1 MPLALL
7 LIIQRQD
14 NQDDLTLGSG
24 KPDAWH
30 LRLTVEPL
38 FATKLPGDD
47 GVMVV
52 VMMAM
57 MMIMGIMM
65 MMVRVLTH
73 KECLYRDDLK
83 TGDFEELEQLQS
95 NCLNTSSLSP
105 TF

>member
-1 MPLALL
+1 M
-7 LIIQRQD
+7 
-14 NQDDLTLGSG
+14 
-24 KPDAWH
+24 
-30 LRLTVEPL
+30 EPL
-38 FATKLPGDD
+38 FTTKLPGDD

-57 MMIMGIMM
+57 MVIMGIMM

-73 KECLYRDDLK
+73 KECLYRHDLK

-95 NCLNTSSLSP
+95 NSLNTSSLSP

>member
-1 MPLALL
+1 M
-7 LIIQRQD
+7 LIIQD
-14 NQDDLTLGSG
+14 NHDDLTLGSG

-38 FATKLPGDD
+38 FTTKLPGDY
-47 GVMVV
+47 GLMVV

-57 MMIMGIMM
+57 MVIMGIMM

-73 KECLYRDDLK
+73 KECLYRDHLK

-95 NCLNTSSLSP
+95 NSLNTSSLSP

>member
-1 MPLALL
+1 M

-38 FATKLPGDD
+38 FTTKLPGDD

-57 MMIMGIMM
+57 MTIMGIIMI

-73 KECLYRDDLK
+73 KECLYRHDLK

-95 NCLNTSSLSP
+95 NSLNT
-105 TF
+105 